1 MAELIADIPNIF
13 RVLASYILDANLFSQ
28 GCMVQRSRRMTMD
41 REDDVI
47 DLGTASLETKGPIG
61 EKFDDEL
68 GRPVAGLADE

>member
-1 MAELIADIPNIF
+1 
-13 RVLASYILDANLFSQ
+13 
-28 GCMVQRSRRMTMD
+28 MD